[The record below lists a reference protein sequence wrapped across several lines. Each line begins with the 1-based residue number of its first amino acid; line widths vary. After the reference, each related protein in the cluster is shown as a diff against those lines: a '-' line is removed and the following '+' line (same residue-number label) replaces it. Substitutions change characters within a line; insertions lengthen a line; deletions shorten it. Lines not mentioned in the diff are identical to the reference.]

1 MPSGAAPVKANTV
14 GVTVAV
20 TGGTALLATG
30 PPTKFMVLEGIGT
43 IYPKG
48 HPEKT
53 VSVHGG
59 EMVLMTAD
67 KKITQPEKFDVKLVL
82 ETSPLIVDFP
92 PLTNLP
98 LILTVM
104 NQQLAERQ
112 LAGTTSQALARNLI
126 DVIGVTDQNAN
137 SNPILIAVT
146 STPVTP
152 TPSIT
157 PPPTPTPSITPPPT
171 PTPSITPPPTPSK
184 FGTPATINSPN
195 PYLITSGTVITT
207 DPSITTNGVTNFG
220 TIYRGSTDDG
230 AFTLWAFGS
239 TSAFD
244 TALGIDNVF
253 FADPNH
259 LPIATFKFQN
269 LSLTGNPT
277 IDLSNGGG

>member
-1 MPSGAAPVKANTV
+1 MTAPVKANTV

-48 HPEKT
+48 HPEKAVT
-53 VSVHGG
+53 VHGG

-104 NQQLAERQ
+104 NQQLAEQQ
-112 LAGTTSQALARNLI
+112 LAGSNTSQCSCQELDRRHQRNRSKRQLEP
-126 DVIGVTDQNAN
+126 DSGCGHKN
-137 SNPILIAVT
+137 
-146 STPVTP
+146 TPVTP

-171 PTPSITPPPTPSK
+171 PTPSVPLRHQLRASL
-184 FGTPATINSPN
+184 GHHRRSLSPN
-195 PYLITSGTVITT
+195 RYLITSGTAITT
-207 DPSITTNGVTNFG
+207 DPSI
-220 TIYRGSTDDG
+220 RRM
-230 AFTLWAFGS
+230 A
-239 TSAFD
+239 
-244 TALGIDNVF
+244 
-253 FADPNH
+253 
-259 LPIATFKFQN
+259 
-269 LSLTGNPT
+269 
-277 IDLSNGGG
+277 